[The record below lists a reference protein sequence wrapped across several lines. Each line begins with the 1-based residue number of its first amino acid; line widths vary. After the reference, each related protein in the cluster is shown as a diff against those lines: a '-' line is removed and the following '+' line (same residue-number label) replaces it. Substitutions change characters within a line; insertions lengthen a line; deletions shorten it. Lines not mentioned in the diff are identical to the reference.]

1 MNLRTKLDQIEQQ
14 AKERGLSEAVLVAT
28 GEQWQNMTEAE
39 RDRMQQA
46 AQQVGTPIVII
57 DR

>member
-14 AKERGLSEAVLVAT
+14 AKERGLSEVILAAT

-46 AQQVGTPIVII
+46 AQQTGAPIVII